1 MRLLPILFVND
12 NPIAAVS
19 VLFNRHVFRDSPS
32 TKIEERLD
40 EILLAL
46 YKASE
51 DVRIERLRR
60 EEAARQAEEER
71 RQREHR
77 LQMYNAE
84 VVKTNALVNAANDY
98 EIACRIRKYVE
109 HVSELPDSTDPKK
122 QEWHA

>member
-60 EEAARQAEEER
+60 EEAAIASEDPIFGVRKHGESNDQKEI
-71 RQREHR
+71 
-77 LQMYNAE
+77 
-84 VVKTNALVNAANDY
+84 KTLY
-98 EIACRIRKYVE
+98 
-109 HVSELPDSTDPKK
+109 STWQLGYK
-122 QEWHA
+122 HI